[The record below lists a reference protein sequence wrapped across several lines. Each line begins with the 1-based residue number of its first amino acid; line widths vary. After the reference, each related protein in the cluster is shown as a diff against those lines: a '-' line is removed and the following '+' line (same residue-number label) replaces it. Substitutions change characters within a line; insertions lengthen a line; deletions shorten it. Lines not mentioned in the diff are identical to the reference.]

1 MKWLNFIFSH
11 SIFVSI
17 CSTALCFQTFVLFNH
32 DGPLYLYLL
41 IFFSTL
47 ASYNFY
53 WLLSR
58 WKFRRA
64 GLQQFLVSAWT
75 NLLVLVV
82 ASAGLIFSFFQN
94 ITLWPEL
101 LISVLLT
108 LLYSVPLWPVRL
120 PAFLKSLGL
129 IKTILLAAAWA
140 YTTVLIPAASMDAP
154 AGAAWMIFVPRF
166 LFMLMLCIMFDA
178 RDARVDRIRSLKS
191 LATDFRP
198 STVRMVVFTT
208 FGLYI
213 LSGVLFR
220 VIFNDLNQVIAFL
233 LTGAACI
240 WVYLKSLNEK
250 RYLFY
255 YFVVD
260 GLMLFSSITTYL
272 ASII

>member
-1 MKWLNFIFSH
+1 M
-11 SIFVSI
+11 
-17 CSTALCFQTFVLFNH
+17 LFNH
-32 DGPLYLYLL
+32 SGPVYLYLL

-64 GLQQFLVSAWT
+64 GLQEFIFSAWT
-75 NLLVLVV
+75 NFLVLFF
-82 ASAGLIFSFFQN
+82 ATLGLVYSFFQN
-94 ITLWPEL
+94 IDLWPAL
-101 LISVLLT
+101 LVSVLLT
-108 LLYSVPLWPVRL
+108 TLYSVPLWPVKL
-120 PAFLKSLGL
+120 PAFLKNLGL
-129 IKTILLAAAWA
+129 VKTVLLAAAWA
-140 YTTVLIPAASMDAP
+140 YTTVFIPAAAMKASGM
-154 AGAAWMIFVPRF
+154 AAWMIFVPRF

-178 RDARVDRIRSLKS
+178 RDAKVDRIRSLKS

-208 FGLYI
+208 FGLYV
-213 LSGVLFR
+213 LSGVFFR
-220 VIFNDLNQVIAFL
+220 VIFNDIYQVIAFL
-233 LTGAACI
+233 LTGSACI
-240 WVYLKSLNEK
+240 WVYLKSLNEQ

-260 GLMLFSSITTYL
+260 GLMLFSAITTYL

>member
-11 SIFVSI
+11 SIFVSL
-17 CSTALCFQTFVLFNH
+17 CSTALCFQTFVLFNQS
-32 DGPLYLYLL
+32 GPLYLYLL

-58 WKFRRA
+58 WKFRNA
-64 GLQQFLVSAWT
+64 GLKEFVFSAWT
-75 NLLVLVV
+75 NILVMIIAAL
-82 ASAGLIFSFFQN
+82 GLIFCFFQN
-94 ITLWPEL
+94 LNLWPAL
-101 LISVLLT
+101 LVSVMLT
-108 LLYSVPLWPVRL
+108 LLYSVPLWPLKL
-120 PAFLKSLGL
+120 PAFLKNLGL
-129 IKTILLAAAWA
+129 VKTVLLAAAWA
-140 YTTVLIPAASMDAP
+140 YTTVFIPAAAMQASVN
-154 AGAAWMIFVPRF
+154 AAWMIFVPRF

-178 RDARVDRIRSLKS
+178 RDANVDRIRSLKS

-198 STVRMVVFTT
+198 STVRLVVFTT
-208 FGLYI
+208 FAMYM

-220 VIFNDLNQVIAFL
+220 VIFNDIQQVVAFL

-260 GLMLFSSITTYL
+260 GLMLFSAITTYL